1 MIKFSVVIPLY
12 NKEKEIAD
20 TLNSVLN
27 QSYKADEII
36 VVDDGSTDNSAK
48 IVENFT
54 KFKEIKLIRQNNMG
68 VSAARNRGIEEAKNE
83 YICFIDADDIWKE
96 NFLYEIKKLTEDFPK
111 AILYSTSHMMIDESG
126 NVISSKISLD
136 KNFRGYIGNFIKVF
150 KDNYGL
156 INSSSVCIRK
166 SINPKFPV
174 GEKKGEDIC
183 LWLEL
188 SLKGKLA
195 FVNKPLSIYKLNASN
210 RSGEIHKEPLI
221 PCQLKWIY
229 KNKDTSITENLG
241 FYIFDMRNRETN
253 IPLPIEE
260 RNRLLEKYNIP
271 HVKPLGI
278 FKKEDINEIK
288 NIVIKLNSEKREGI
302 VLKDPNMLV
311 DPIKYTTHYTQ
322 YSDLSVAFKYLFDLG
337 IDFMFSR
344 LIREGYQSFEFNEG
358 EKELEKR
365 AISIG
370 KAIVYPMVESIK
382 MVSKG
387 ELITEDFELY
397 FDSKGDMD
405 EFLNYLKELHISYVI
420 KERELLKNGAYRIK
434 IGRVYPST
442 NDKIKSHL
450 KGSLW

>member
-126 NVISSKISLD
+126 NVISSKVSLD

-229 KNKDTSITENLG
+229 KNKDRVTKDIIKFVHKNILIIAYGNAANGDKEFVKNVIKFMKENRDYFWILL
-241 FYIFDMRNRETN
+241 
-253 IPLPIEE
+253 LPSLFI
-260 RNRLLEKYNIP
+260 N
-271 HVKPLGI
+271 
-278 FKKEDINEIK
+278 KKILTMIK
-288 NIVIKLNSEKREGI
+288 NIGRKLR
-302 VLKDPNMLV
+302 
-311 DPIKYTTHYTQ
+311 
-322 YSDLSVAFKYLFDLG
+322 
-337 IDFMFSR
+337 
-344 LIREGYQSFEFNEG
+344 
-358 EKELEKR
+358 
-365 AISIG
+365 
-370 KAIVYPMVESIK
+370 
-382 MVSKG
+382 
-387 ELITEDFELY
+387 
-397 FDSKGDMD
+397 
-405 EFLNYLKELHISYVI
+405 
-420 KERELLKNGAYRIK
+420 
-434 IGRVYPST
+434 
-442 NDKIKSHL
+442 
-450 KGSLW
+450 

>member
-1 MIKFSVVIPLY
+1 MNINTSEISKRLNLEENIIKNAFEKRIISLNKYKNKKYIAFKKKLRHIERGTTLFLNDGMDVVMGYPKIRRALVLDP
-12 NKEKEIAD
+12 
-20 TLNSVLN
+20 TLKKYFIDN
-27 QSYKADEII
+27 I
-36 VVDDGSTDNSAK
+36 VV
-48 IVENFT
+48 
-54 KFKEIKLIRQNNMG
+54 
-68 VSAARNRGIEEAKNE
+68 EE
-83 YICFIDADDIWKE
+83 
-96 NFLYEIKKLTEDFPK
+96 
-111 AILYSTSHMMIDESG
+111 
-126 NVISSKISLD
+126 
-136 KNFRGYIGNFIKVF
+136 
-150 KDNYGL
+150 
-156 INSSSVCIRK
+156 
-166 SINPKFPV
+166 
-174 GEKKGEDIC
+174 
-183 LWLEL
+183 
-188 SLKGKLA
+188 
-195 FVNKPLSIYKLNASN
+195 KLNGYNIRIVNIDNEILAITRGGRICPFTTKKVLKLLN
-210 RSGEIHKEPLI
+210 MNILRDYPDLMLCGEMVGLNNPYVPNYYPEVDNT
-221 PCQLKWIY
+221 IY

-241 FYIFDMRNRETN
+241 FYIFDMRNRGTN

-260 RNRLLEKYNIP
+260 KNRLLEKYNIP
-271 HVKPLGI
+271 YVKPLGI
-278 FKKEDINEIK
+278 LKKEGIMEIK
-288 NIVIKLNSEKREGI
+288 NIVSKLNSEKREGI

-344 LIREGYQSFEFNEG
+344 LVREGYQSFEFKEG

-397 FDSKGDMD
+397 FDSEGDMD

-420 KERELLKNGAYRIK
+420 KERELLKNGVYRIK
-434 IGRVYPST
+434 IGRIYPST